1 MKRMIDGVVAF
12 VPSYCNTVISF
23 YMFIVLAA
31 STHSFQRRFHVTMEQ
46 WMGGASLLV
55 VILQHTYS
63 KTTQW
68 QSQINDKD
76 IPRSTYCYLVGF
88 LGYIFSLYSIYS
100 DVCMCAS
107 VCMYRYVARMK
118 ENLVSPHS
126 SMRFTTL
133 ALLHS
138 VCVTVTYPY
147 DIRPYVTSVMPQQ
160 RRNGKT
166 IRS

>member
-1 MKRMIDGVVAF
+1 MKRMIDGAVAF

-76 IPRSTYCYLVGF
+76 IPRSTYCYLHGF
-88 LGYIFSLYSIYS
+88 LGYIFSLYT
-100 DVCMCAS
+100 V
-107 VCMYRYVARMK
+107 
-118 ENLVSPHS
+118 
-126 SMRFTTL
+126 
-133 ALLHS
+133 
-138 VCVTVTYPY
+138 VTVYIATYVC
-147 DIRPYVTSVMPQQ
+147 IRMYVSICICIKQE
-160 RRNGKT
+160 
-166 IRS
+166 